1 MTAAHAILAT
11 LVGILGSSMIADM
24 VELITAAEDGQLHIV
39 KELYQKHLLL
49 QPYFFDE
56 DRGMTPAQL
65 FRH

>member
-1 MTAAHAILAT
+1 MTTAHAILAT
-11 LVGILGSSMIADM
+11 LFGIPWSTMIADM
-24 VELITAAEDGQLHIV
+24 ELITAAEDGQLHIV